1 LPKVFSKEW
10 FMDDAEAAKRS
21 PRKRQQVIDVAIIYN
36 VDFEEARTEGD
47 PNFESR
53 ITVEAVAEE
62 VAAALSSDGLHTAT
76 LMPTE
81 GDFAEL
87 RSRLE
92 ATSPMCVFNMC
103 ESLGSDARLETAVP
117 TVLEL
122 MGIPY
127 TGSPPDALSAALY
140 KDRVKQRF
148 LAAGVPTPQGALFER
163 PDAPC
168 DLPFP
173 LIVKPARE
181 DGSAGIWGRSVVH
194 DEPTLYERVSELI
207 NLFKAPCLVE
217 QYVEGREFNV
227 ALLGYPQARVLP
239 LQEIDFSNL
248 PEEQP
253 RIVSYDAKWQPGSVE
268 DLGTQPVMHPEVPP
282 AVAARLRRAATE
294 ACRAVG
300 VRDYGRVD
308 IRLSPTGIPYVI
320 DVNPNCDL
328 SPDAGYA
335 RAAHSVGIDFPALT
349 RLLVRYAL
357 RRRKGV
363 GSAREARAVSS
374 GEAR

>member
-1 LPKVFSKEW
+1 
-10 FMDDAEAAKRS
+10 MDDAQAAKRS
-21 PRKRQQVIDVAIIYN
+21 PRKRQQPIDVAIIYN
-36 VDFEEARTEGD
+36 VDFEEASLDAD
-47 PNFESR
+47 PCFQSR
-53 ITVEAVAEE
+53 ATVESVAQE
-62 VAAALSSDGLHTAT
+62 VAAAISSDGLHTAT

-87 RSRLE
+87 RGKLE
-92 ATSPMCVFNMC
+92 ALAPSCVFNMC
-103 ESLGSDARLETAVP
+103 ESLGNDARLETALP
-117 TVLEL
+117 TVLDL

-140 KDRVKQRF
+140 KDRVKQR
-148 LAAGVPTPQGALFER
+148 LLQAGVPTPQGTLLEST
-163 PDAPC
+163 DAPC

-181 DGSAGIWGRSVVH
+181 DGSAGIWARSVVH
-194 DEPTLYERVSELI
+194 DERSLRDRVAELLGI
-207 NLFKAPCLVE
+207 FRAPVLVE
-217 QYVEGREFNV
+217 QYLDGREFNV

-248 PEEQP
+248 PSDSP
-253 RIVSYDAKWQPGSVE
+253 RIVSYDAKWNTGSVE
-268 DLGTQPVMHPEVPP
+268 DLGTQPVMHPDVPP
-282 AVAARLRRAATE
+282 AVAARMRKAATE

-308 IRLSPTGIPYVI
+308 IRLSSSGIPYVI

-335 RAAHSVGIDFPALT
+335 RAAQSVGIEYAALM

-357 RRRKGV
+357 RRKKGV
-363 GSAREARAVSS
+363 GSAREARAASS
-374 GEAR
+374 VEAR